1 MLLCFRNQELVS
13 CLLNKFLGIFLR
25 ISRTI
30 GICYEGGLSPSGCI
44 SDTRTPAQKEAM
56 KLLILHLHREF
67 PGIKTILSHRDLP
80 GMQKSLS
87 LLRCHEASAS
97 ANFIASSIKI
107 QVLPISQAIN
117 RLTYRE
123 FFVLKVITLL
133 SLPVFQTRI

>member
-1 MLLCFRNQELVS
+1 M
-13 CLLNKFLGIFLR
+13 KFLILR
-25 ISRTI
+25 
-30 GICYEGGLSPSGCI
+30 
-44 SDTRTPAQKEAM
+44 
-56 KLLILHLHREF
+56 LHREF

-97 ANFIASSIKI
+97 AGFIASSIKI

-123 FFVLKVITLL
+123 FFCFESYYLTQPPGLSDENLKLYIMFLIG
-133 SLPVFQTRI
+133 FEQ